1 MIVIATVL
9 RNFQAVQDLVRLL
22 SKKHCFKTTFESQI
36 VKGSQTLL
44 KSE

>member
-22 SKKHCFKTTFESQI
+22 YKKHCFKTTFDSQI